1 MKNKQLQKDLL
12 NILYFFIIL
21 IIGALVMIGL
31 VLLLVTA
38 CEYDLSLNKFPSA
51 KKLVGKISKNNIFI
65 FRYQAEM
72 QINLLKN

>member
-1 MKNKQLQKDLL
+1 
-12 NILYFFIIL
+12 
-21 IIGALVMIGL
+21 MIGL

-51 KKLVGKISKNNIFI
+51 KKLVGKIYKNNIFI

>member
-21 IIGALVMIGL
+21 IVVALVMIGL

-51 KKLVGKISKNNIFI
+51 KNW
-65 FRYQAEM
+65 
-72 QINLLKN
+72 

>member
-1 MKNKQLQKDLL
+1 TYFTLPEVIMKNKQLQKDLL

-21 IIGALVMIGL
+21 IVGALVMIGL

-51 KKLVGKISKNNIFI
+51 KNW
-65 FRYQAEM
+65 
-72 QINLLKN
+72 